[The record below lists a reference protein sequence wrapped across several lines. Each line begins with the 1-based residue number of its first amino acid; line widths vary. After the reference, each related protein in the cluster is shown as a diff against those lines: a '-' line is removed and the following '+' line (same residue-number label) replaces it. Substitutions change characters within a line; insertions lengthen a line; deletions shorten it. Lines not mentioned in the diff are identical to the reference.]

1 MRCKLSLFISII
13 VFTINNNYAQVDLK
27 KDIAGDTSL
36 LIKNEGD
43 RLDFSDNKF
52 YSSAYWASFCF
63 GTTNFGPTLGGNVNY
78 AFENNIFSIRYLK
91 ADEVHFNI
99 GGPFEYDRP
108 ELRLIEIGILF
119 AKSYRKE
126 FLTLSAA
133 GGIAFMNATDRGNK
147 IEEKKY
153 EKISISTIGFPFEV
167 KFRFE
172 FGQTIGIG
180 GTWFGNLNGK
190 KSFTGGM
197 LEISIGNFR

>member
-1 MRCKLSLFISII
+1 MVTDMNRKIYLLCILIFTSINI
-13 VFTINNNYAQVDLK
+13 AVAQTDS
-27 KDIAGDTSL
+27 T
-36 LIKNEGD
+36 D

-52 YSSAYWASFCF
+52 YSSAYWASFCI
-63 GTTNFGPTLGGNVNY
+63 GGNYFGPTIGWNINY
-78 AFENNIFSIRYLK
+78 AFEDNILSIHFLK
-91 ADEVHFNI
+91 ADEIQFSVEGTYNF
-99 GGPFEYDRP
+99 YDP
-108 ELRLIEIGILF
+108 QLSYKETALLYG
-119 AKSYRKE
+119 KSYRKE

-147 IEEKKY
+147 IDEKKY
-153 EKISISTIGFPFEV
+153 KKITISTIGFPFEV

-197 LEISIGNFR
+197 LELSIGNFR